1 MERLSGTYYRIA
13 VHVKDIGLERYS
25 WLIVVKQSWMVGLV
39 KRALTEICVMIWI
52 VEHHYAGGF
61 LLVPYL
67 RRGDMPSPAS
77 ITTWPK
83 SPCSAFL

>member
-1 MERLSGTYYRIA
+1 MERPSRTYYQIV

-25 WLIVVKQSWMVGLV
+25 RLIVVKHSRTAGPV
-39 KRALTEICVMIWI
+39 KRALTEICVVIWI

-67 RRGDMPSPAS
+67 RRGDMPNPAS
-77 ITTWPK
+77 IATWPK